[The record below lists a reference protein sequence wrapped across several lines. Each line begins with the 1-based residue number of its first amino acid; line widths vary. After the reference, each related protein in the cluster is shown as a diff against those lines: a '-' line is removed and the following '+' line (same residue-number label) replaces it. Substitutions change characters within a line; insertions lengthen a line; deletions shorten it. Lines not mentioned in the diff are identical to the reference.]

1 MNTINDNN
9 YNEWVERFLDA
20 ETTLEQE
27 RELYAYF
34 SRPDLPAEAE
44 RYRRMFGWYDS
55 LAPSSASAPVATTAP
70 AQAPTAT
77 APSSSS
83 PLRILPL
90 RPWQWAGIAAAV
102 ALLVTVG
109 INLRHTSSDLGHIG
123 DDGYIYS
130 GYIMRDGK
138 KITDPTLISA
148 EFDRVDRDIAGHLAA
163 MDSHIDSYSEQA
175 HKEIAASFDI
185 DDPEI
190 RELVWSALEL

>member
-34 SRPDLPAEAE
+34 SRPDLPAGAE

-55 LAPSSASAPVATTAP
+55 LAPATATASS
-70 AQAPTAT
+70 TAT
-77 APSSSS
+77 APSPS
-83 PLRILPL
+83 PMRILPL

-102 ALLVTVG
+102 AVLFTVG
-109 INLRHTSSDLGHIG
+109 LTLRHAPSDSEI
-123 DDGYIYS
+123 DDEGYIYS

-138 KITDPTLISA
+138 KITDPTLMSA
-148 EFDRVDRDIAGHLAA
+148 EFDRVNRDIAGHLAA
-163 MDSHIDSYSEQA
+163 MDSRIDSYSEQA

-190 RELVWSALEL
+190 RELVWSTLEL